1 MRITVGSAPESGP
14 VHGPVR
20 ELQDDLVGYEWT
32 MRQTAVIAVCSGAVS
47 GLVLGAVVASGL
59 AWGRTGRLVLAVN
72 CAVCGAALG
81 AGVLGL
87 GRARLRDRLDR
98 VLAAEAVH
106 HEQAV
111 RHELQR
117 LRRSGHSRGKLAR
130 SCVRAIEMAQRARRR
145 TGG

>member
-1 MRITVGSAPESGP
+1 MPVDRLDRLEEDRGLLDRHVRHLGDRLALVVG
-14 VHGPVR
+14 
-20 ELQDDLVGYEWT
+20 
-32 MRQTAVIAVCSGAVS
+32 
-47 GLVLGAVVASGL
+47 
-59 AWGRTGRLVLAVN
+59 
-72 CAVCGAALG
+72 GAAVPEYG
-81 AGVLGL
+81 GNGPPSPETAGQLV